1 MRRTVTV
8 LALSAVMLF
17 TAAAFAQGQDAEPVG
32 AADTTAQRS
41 MLDLVRAGGPVGYA
55 IILLSL
61 CGLALVADSF
71 LRLKDQKLVPQNLAE
86 QVHDLTTKGRFE
98 EVLSLCKTHDSMLAR
113 VIVGG
118 LSDGRLGLDA
128 VREGLEQQGVMEV
141 TSLRERIGYIGL
153 IASVAPMLGLLG
165 TVTGMIA
172 SFRLLGEAQGAARP
186 DELALGISQALVTT
200 CMGLV
205 VAVPLM
211 FFYAFFRNRI
221 TRIGNEAA
229 AVGEKMLRIM
239 NVVLETRRQGV
250 QQGAAQAANPAAAPG
265 TTQGTKP

>member
-1 MRRTVTV
+1 MRQSVSVLV
-8 LALSAVMLF
+8 LAVVLLFSPAVY
-17 TAAAFAQGQDAEPVG
+17 AQGQNG
-32 AADTTAQRS
+32 AAGDATEATTQRS
-41 MLDLVRAGGPVGYA
+41 MLDLVQAGGPVGYA

-61 CGLALVADSF
+61 CGLALVVDSY
-71 LRLKDQKLVPQNLAE
+71 LRLKDEKLVPQNLAE
-86 QVHDLTTKGRFE
+86 QVHELTTKGRFE

-113 VIVGG
+113 VIAGG
-118 LSDGRLGLDA
+118 LSDGKLGIDA

-141 TSLRERIGYIGL
+141 TRLRERIGYIGL

-200 CMGLV
+200 CMGLI

-239 NVVLETRRQGV
+239 SVVLETRRQNI
-250 QQGAAQAANPAAAPG
+250 QQGTTPG
-265 TTQGTKP
+265 AGRVQGAKP

>member
-1 MRRTVTV
+1 MRRSVPV
-8 LALSAVMLF
+8 LALAMVLSLCATVSAEVF
-17 TAAAFAQGQDAEPVG
+17 TLAAEVTDGNPDAP
-32 AADTTAQRS
+32 AQRS
-41 MLDLVRAGGPVGYA
+41 LLDLVQAGGPVGYA

-61 CGLALVADSF
+61 CGLALVVDSY
-71 LRLKDQKLVPQNLAE
+71 LRLKDEKLVPQNLAQ
-86 QVHDLTTKGRFE
+86 QVHELTTKGRFE

-113 VIVGG
+113 VIAGG
-118 LSDGRLGLDA
+118 LSDGKLGIDA

-141 TSLRERIGYIGL
+141 TRLRERIGYIGL

-239 NVVLETRRQGV
+239 SVVLETRRQNM
-250 QQGAAQAANPAAAPG
+250 QQAANPVTG
-265 TTQGTKP
+265 VKS

>member
-1 MRRTVTV
+1 MRRSVPV
-8 LALSAVMLF
+8 LALSVVLLF
-17 TAAAFAQGQDAEPVG
+17 LAAASAQGQAGE
-32 AADTTAQRS
+32 AADTPAQRS
-41 MLDLVRAGGPVGYA
+41 LLDLVQAGGPVGYA

-61 CGLALVADSF
+61 CGVALVVDSY
-71 LRLKDQKLVPQNLAE
+71 LRLKDEKLVPRNLAE
-86 QVHDLTTKGRFE
+86 QVHELSTKGRFE
-98 EVLSLCKTHDSMLAR
+98 EVLSLCKTHDSMLGR
-113 VIVGG
+113 VIAGG
-118 LSDGRLGLDA
+118 LSDGKLGIDA
-128 VREGLEQQGVMEV
+128 VREGFEQQGVMEV
-141 TSLRERIGYIGL
+141 TRLRERIGYIGL

-200 CMGLV
+200 CMGLI

-239 NVVLETRRQGV
+239 SVVLEARRLNMPQAPA
-250 QQGAAQAANPAAAPG
+250 QGA
-265 TTQGTKP
+265 KP

>member
-1 MRRTVTV
+1 MKRAGLIVATLVV
-8 LALSAVMLF
+8 LICASGLY
-17 TAAAFAQGQDAEPVG
+17 AQGADSEP
-32 AADTTAQRS
+32 AQRS
-41 MLDLVRAGGPVGYA
+41 LLDLVRAGGPVGYA

-61 CGLALVADSF
+61 CGLALVVDAF
-71 LRLKDQKLVPQNLAE
+71 LRLKEQQLIPANLVS
-86 QVHDLTTKGRFE
+86 QVHELTGKGRFE
-98 EVLSLCKTHDSMLAR
+98 EVLTICKTHDSMLGRIISA
-113 VIVGG
+113 G

-141 TSLRERIGYIGL
+141 TRLRERIGYIGL

-221 TRIGNEAA
+221 TRLGNEAA
-229 AVGEKMLRIM
+229 AAGEKMLRLM
-239 NVVLETRRQGV
+239 SVVLETRKME
-250 QQGAAQAANPAAAPG
+250 QQ
-265 TTQGTKP
+265 K

>member
-1 MRRTVTV
+1 MKRAGMLWVLLVMMTCSVT
-8 LALSAVMLF
+8 AH
-17 TAAAFAQGQDAEPVG
+17 AQGPVEEP
-32 AADTTAQRS
+32 AARHS

-55 IILLSL
+55 IILLSF
-61 CGLALVADSF
+61 CGLALVVDSF
-71 LRLKDQKLVPQNLAE
+71 LKLKDQRLVPQNLAQ
-86 QVHDLTTKGRFE
+86 QVHELTSKGRFE

-113 VIVGG
+113 IIAGG
-118 LSDGRLGLDA
+118 LSDGKLGLDA

-141 TSLRERIGYIGL
+141 TQLRERIGYIGL

-229 AVGEKMLRIM
+229 AVGEKMLRLM
-239 NVVLETRRQGV
+239 SVVMAARQ
-250 QQGAAQAANPAAAPG
+250 QQGKHP
-265 TTQGTKP
+265 

>member
-1 MRRTVTV
+1 MKRAGLIVATLVV
-8 LALSAVMLF
+8 LICASGLY
-17 TAAAFAQGQDAEPVG
+17 AQGADSEP
-32 AADTTAQRS
+32 AQRS
-41 MLDLVRAGGPVGYA
+41 LLDLVRAGGPVGYA

-61 CGLALVADSF
+61 CGLALVVDAF
-71 LRLKDQKLVPQNLAE
+71 LRLKEQQLIPANLVS
-86 QVHDLTTKGRFE
+86 QVHELTGKGRFE
-98 EVLSLCKTHDSMLAR
+98 EVLTICKTHDSMLGRIISA
-113 VIVGG
+113 G

-141 TSLRERIGYIGL
+141 TRMRERIGYIGL

-221 TRIGNEAA
+221 TRLGNEAA
-229 AVGEKMLRIM
+229 AAGEKMLRLM
-239 NVVLETRRQGV
+239 SVVLETRKME
-250 QQGAAQAANPAAAPG
+250 QQ
-265 TTQGTKP
+265 K

>member
-1 MRRTVTV
+1 MSRSVSVWV
-8 LALSAVMLF
+8 LSVVLF
-17 TAAAFAQGQDAEPVG
+17 FSTAAFAQGQNAATGE
-32 AADTTAQRS
+32 AADTPSQRS

-55 IILLSL
+55 ILLLSL
-61 CGLALVADSF
+61 CGLALVVDSY
-71 LRLKDQKLVPQNLAE
+71 LRLKDEKLVPQNLAE
-86 QVHDLTTKGRFE
+86 QVHELTTKGRFE

-113 VIVGG
+113 VIAGG
-118 LSDGRLGLDA
+118 LSNGKLGIDA

-141 TSLRERIGYIGL
+141 TRLRERIGYIGL

-211 FFYAFFRNRI
+211 FFFAFFRNRI

-229 AVGEKMLRIM
+229 AAGEKMLRIM
-239 NVVLETRRQGV
+239 SVVLETRRQNM
-250 QQGAAQAANPAAAPG
+250 QQGTNPGATPG
-265 TTQGTKP
+265 AGVKP

>member
-1 MRRTVTV
+1 MSRSVSV
-8 LALSAVMLF
+8 LVLSVVLLCS
-17 TAAAFAQGQDAEPVG
+17 AAASAQAQNGSAGE
-32 AADTTAQRS
+32 AADTPVQRS
-41 MLDLVRAGGPVGYA
+41 LLDLVQAGGPVGYA

-61 CGLALVADSF
+61 CGLALVVDSY
-71 LRLKDQKLVPQNLAE
+71 LRLKDEKLVPQNLAD
-86 QVHDLTTKGRFE
+86 QVHELTTKGRFE

-113 VIVGG
+113 VIAGG
-118 LSDGRLGLDA
+118 LSDGKLGIDA

-141 TSLRERIGYIGL
+141 TRLRERIGYIGL

-200 CMGLV
+200 CMGLI

-221 TRIGNEAA
+221 TRIGNDAA

-239 NVVLETRRQGV
+239 SVVLETRRQGM
-250 QQGAAQAANPAAAPG
+250 QQTVHPGAG
-265 TTQGTKP
+265 VKP

>member
-1 MRRTVTV
+1 MRRSVFV
-8 LALSAVMLF
+8 LALSAVLF
-17 TAAAFAQGQDAEPVG
+17 FSAAVFAQGQGE
-32 AADTTAQRS
+32 AAGEASDTPASRS
-41 MLDLVRAGGPVGYA
+41 MLDLVQAGGPVGYA

-61 CGLALVADSF
+61 CGLALVVDSS

-86 QVHDLTTKGRFE
+86 QVHELTSKGRFE

-113 VIVGG
+113 VITGG
-118 LSDGRLGLDA
+118 LSDGKLGLDA

-200 CMGLV
+200 CMGLI

-221 TRIGNEAA
+221 TRICNEAA
-229 AVGEKMLRIM
+229 AVGEKMLRLM
-239 NVVLETRRQGV
+239 SVVLETRKQGM
-250 QQGAAQAANPAAAPG
+250 NPGAAPG
-265 TTQGTKP
+265 TAPSANPGAGGKP